1 MLENSSL
8 RESLA
13 GMEKQL
19 VELLNEKQ
27 AVLRR
32 DKVSILLTYVRSYI
46 KQIMHLVIF
55 SLCNAES
62 RIRAY

>member
-19 VELLNEKQ
+19 VCLLNEKQ
-27 AVLRR
+27 AVLR
-32 DKVSILLTYVRSYI
+32 DQVS
-46 KQIMHLVIF
+46 
-55 SLCNAES
+55 
-62 RIRAY
+62 

>member
-19 VELLNEKQ
+19 VCLLNEKQ
-27 AVLRR
+27 ANHR
-32 DKVSILLTYVRSYI
+32 DQVPTYLLLVYVKFR
-46 KQIMHLVIF
+46 
-55 SLCNAES
+55 
-62 RIRAY
+62 RIRISNHKGGHWPFIMYVTM

>member
-19 VELLNEKQ
+19 ICLLNERQ
-27 AVLRR
+27 ATLKDQVHHT
-32 DKVSILLTYVRSYI
+32 V
-46 KQIMHLVIF
+46 
-55 SLCNAES
+55 
-62 RIRAY
+62 